1 MTPEKRIQSAV
12 EIASRFAQIDGGHH
26 RLWVIDQ
33 MMQRLLG
40 KKQYKEFVK
49 EYEEV
54 DEDGEVM
61 YEWDTGI
68 AP

>member
-1 MTPEKRIQSAV
+1 MTPEKRIQLAV
-12 EIASRFAQIDGGHH
+12 EIASRFAQIDGSHH
-26 RLWVIDQ
+26 RIWVIDQ
-33 MMQRLLG
+33 MMRRLLG
-40 KKQYKEFVK
+40 EKQYKEFVK